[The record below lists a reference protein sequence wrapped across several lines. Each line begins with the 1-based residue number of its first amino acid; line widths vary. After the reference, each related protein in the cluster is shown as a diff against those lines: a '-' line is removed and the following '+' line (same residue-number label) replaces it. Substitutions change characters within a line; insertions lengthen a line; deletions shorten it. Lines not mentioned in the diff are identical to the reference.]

1 MQPEASSPPSFV
13 IKAEDLATLNYLD
26 RNHPRPRRLEWIN
39 RGTNQKLRRTSIELL
54 LRTLFREVTS
64 ASVLRLHQSSGLRAI
79 FGTDQE
85 RERFARA
92 FSKAR
97 DSETAKK
104 HYVVS
109 AIFDDRE
116 AAERAVSALRRSGV
130 SEQGISLLW
139 RASKF
144 LDADYRW
151 SEGHSSL
158 SVVGAVAGSG
168 IAGAM
173 LGVAILFVPGIG
185 PVATAGI
192 LATSALTSVATVSG
206 VIGATGG
213 AVAKMLTDHDVDG
226 VHARYY
232 EEEIRRGKVFV
243 SVDTRHAAGGP
254 ADALQ
259 ILKQRGGRTAG
270 DGSVQR
276 AA

>member
-1 MQPEASSPPSFV
+1 VQAEAIPLPSFV

-64 ASVLRLHQSSGLRAI
+64 ASVTRLHQSSGLRAI
-79 FGTDQE
+79 FATDQE

-92 FSKAR
+92 FSRAQVQE
-97 DSETAKK
+97 SAK
-104 HYVVS
+104 HPYVVS

-116 AAERAVSALRRSGV
+116 AAERAITALRRSGI
-130 SEQGISLLW
+130 SEQAISLLW

-158 SVVGAVAGSG
+158 SVAGAVAGSG

-185 PVATAGI
+185 PVATAGM
-192 LATSALTSVATVSG
+192 LAASALTSVATVSG

-243 SVDTRHAAGGP
+243 SVDMRNADSRP

-259 ILKQRGGRTAG
+259 ILKQRGGRTAV
-270 DGSVQR
+270 DGSIQR